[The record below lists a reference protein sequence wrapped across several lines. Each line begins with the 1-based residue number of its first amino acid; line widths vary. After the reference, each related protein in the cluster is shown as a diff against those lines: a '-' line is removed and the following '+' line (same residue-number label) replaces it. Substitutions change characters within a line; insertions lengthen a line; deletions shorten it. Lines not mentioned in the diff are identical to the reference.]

1 MFEYEQLCFVH
12 TGLLGFGKYVCVSKF
27 CFFLILLNV
36 FFFFLAGITLIEF
49 AQIEP
54 PNNDMHP
61 MRVLIKIQ
69 KSDPPTLDHPSR
81 W

>member
-1 MFEYEQLCFVH
+1 MY
-12 TGLLGFGKYVCVSKF
+12 
-27 CFFLILLNV
+27 FFNL
-36 FFFFLAGITLIEF
+36 GITMIEF

-54 PNNDMHP
+54 PNHDMHP

-69 KSDPPTLDHPSR
+69 KSDPPTLSGPSR

>member
-1 MFEYEQLCFVH
+1 M
-12 TGLLGFGKYVCVSKF
+12 TGV
-27 CFFLILLNV
+27 
-36 FFFFLAGITLIEF
+36 TLIEF

-54 PNNDMHP
+54 PNKEMHP

-69 KSDPPTLDHPSR
+69 KADPPQLEQPKK

>member
-1 MFEYEQLCFVH
+1 MIPNF
-12 TGLLGFGKYVCVSKF
+12 K
-27 CFFLILLNV
+27 IINV
-36 FFFFLAGITLIEF
+36 FCKDFCLHSDIIRTDIYVFLVFNLGITMIEF

-54 PNNDMHP
+54 PNHDMHP

-69 KSDPPTLDHPSR
+69 KSDPTTLSGPSR